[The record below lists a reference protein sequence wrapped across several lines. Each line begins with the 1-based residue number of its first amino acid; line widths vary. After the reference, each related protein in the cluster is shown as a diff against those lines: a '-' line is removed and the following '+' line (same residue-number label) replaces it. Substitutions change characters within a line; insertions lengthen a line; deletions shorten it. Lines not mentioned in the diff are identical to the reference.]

1 MKILYILVNSETG
14 FYLEQTYVS
23 MLSLKH
29 VMPNANISLIVD
41 CETDKSSNSFFKA
54 IKQLISEYKVVS
66 IDKSLPPIAKSRFLK
81 TTMRQNIEG
90 DFLYVDSDTIWASP
104 INEEDFTF
112 DIMGVLDG
120 NCLLKDNPVLDYI
133 QSVRKKTGF
142 NPESI
147 YYINGGVLYSKDSE
161 FSHNFFKKWHDYWV
175 ESSKSGCFVDQPS
188 LNALISEISSPEIV
202 HLPGTYNAQIT
213 FSWDFFFNAK
223 IIHYFTYSIENGK
236 DFEEPY
242 LLKNKEFWQKVSQ
255 TGITAEIQEI
265 IKNPLKAFQKGIL
278 IIGEKE
284 AKLTRTR
291 LYNFI
296 KDLYIR
302 KVRDE
307 KSRFD
312 LLEKMLSLITKR

>member
-1 MKILYILVNSETG
+1 
-14 FYLEQTYVS
+14 

-29 VMPNANISLIVD
+29 VMPNASISLIVD
-41 CETDKSSNSFFKA
+41 DATDKITNTFFCS
-54 IKQLISEYKVVS
+54 IKTLITEYKV
-66 IDKSLPPIAKSRFLK
+66 ISLPTEMSATAKSRYIK
-81 TTMRQNIEG
+81 TSMRQYIDGN
-90 DFLYVDSDTIWASP
+90 FLYVDSDTIWASP

-142 NPESI
+142 NSESN

-161 FSHNFFKKWHDYWV
+161 FSHNFFKKWHNYW
-175 ESSKSGCFVDQPS
+175 EKSSKSGCYVDQPS
-188 LNALISEISSPEIV
+188 LNKLIEEEFDPQKSL
-202 HLPGTYNAQIT
+202 LPGTYNAQIT
-213 FSWDFFFNAK
+213 FSWDYFFNAK